1 MDLYDNIGDKWKKI
15 ENFQMIKFPKF
26 FKERTL
32 VEFFILVIIVFQ
44 QTSPIED
51 SVEFV
56 LPVDKRRQKNI
67 WGMRCHC
74 WLSYYFCFLRFSLIW
89 QGYELDCALNVFV
102 SKSLKKI

>member
-1 MDLYDNIGDKWKKI
+1 
-15 ENFQMIKFPKF
+15 MIKFQKF

-67 WGMRCHC
+67 
-74 WLSYYFCFLRFSLIW
+74 
-89 QGYELDCALNVFV
+89 
-102 SKSLKKI
+102 